1 MAAKKK
7 KDPDDAPVSRFWKKV
22 NLVADITSVI
32 AGSPPSNEVFL
43 EALGRIQDIIP
54 FNSAVIS
61 FYDEDKGGLTEAVS
75 VGEKV
80 EPIDFIQFDL
90 GAGFSAWAARQKKP
104 LLLSDI
110 KNPDRPPDK
119 AIGSFL
125 VIPLMV
131 EKELVGVISF
141 AHPQANFFREE
152 DVKLLT
158 ILAGQIAVSWDRALY
173 TSRLEER
180 NQALIKAQK
189 LLRKAQERLVND
201 ERLTAVREL
210 AVSINHEI
218 NNPLSVII
226 GNIQCLL
233 VIEKDLNDEV
243 IKRLNR
249 VESEAMKIAEI
260 NRRLI
265 KIDELVS
272 ETYISNGNKIKMIN
286 IEKSSAGEKNGYP
299 DGNHTG

>member
-1 MAAKKK
+1 MKNNS
-7 KDPDDAPVSRFWKKV
+7 DDKPVSRFWKKI
-22 NLVADITSVI
+22 NLVADITSDI
-32 AGSPPSNEVFL
+32 ADNPPSKDVL
-43 EALGRIQDIIP
+43 LKALKRIQDVVA
-54 FNSAVIS
+54 FTSASIS
-61 FYDEDKGGLTEAVS
+61 FYDADKRGLKEEIT

-110 KNPDRPPDK
+110 KNLDRPPEK

-131 EKELVGVISF
+131 ETELIGVISF
-141 AHPQANFFREE
+141 AHSQTGFFREE

-158 ILAGQIAVSWDRALY
+158 ILSGQIAVSRDRSLFA
-173 TSRLEER
+173 SRLEEK

-189 LLRKAQERLVND
+189 QLRRAQERLVND

-210 AVSINHEI
+210 SVSINHEI

-233 VIEKDLNDEV
+233 VIEKDLNEEV
-243 IKRLNR
+243 IKRLKR
-249 VESEAMKIAEI
+249 VEAEAMKIAEI

-286 IEKSSAGEKNGYP
+286 IEKSS
-299 DGNHTG
+299 TGA